1 MMLIILDNLVISAVT
16 FHMLF
21 VANEKDDC
29 CNKMGAVKRC
39 QFYVVV
45 SNNEVSTK
53 KQLSEFGSPPN
64 KLEARMHQEPKYFPV
79 QSDLTQVINTF
90 IISLL

>member
-53 KQLSEFGSPPN
+53 
-64 KLEARMHQEPKYFPV
+64 R
-79 QSDLTQVINTF
+79 
-90 IISLL
+90 